1 MLRKARS
8 RKWLLAGVLVTSA
21 FGVSSVASAHAPVR
35 GTAPVSNQNLKKAP
49 AVVEVLAG
57 EPGLGTHPDD
67 FISVFDAAGINHASS
82 LMTSAQGDF
91 SRISAPVTSLK
102 SGWYGV
108 HWNVMSEDGHP
119 MGGDDGGW
127 WAFGVNGKTAKAA
140 TRSISFSNASKPVG
154 VPASLRSSLNGL
166 RVGSRSLTAP
176 VKWGTIT
183 SVKWT
188 VINSSIAQLQGASF
202 SWSVSCTK
210 KSSVCTA
217 KGIIPFVANYRIDVQ
232 ISAKTQQGR
241 LTSVWSTTATA
252 VG

>member
-1 MLRKARS
+1 MLRKERS

-21 FGVSSVASAHAPVR
+21 FGISSVASAHAPVR

-49 AVVEVLAG
+49 TVVEVLAG

-67 FISVFDAAGINHASS
+67 FISVFDAAGVNFASS
-82 LMTSAQGDF
+82 LTTSPQGDF
-91 SRISAPVTSLK
+91 TRVSAPVTSLK

-119 MGGDDGGW
+119 MGGDEGAW

-140 TRSISFSNASKPVG
+140 TRSITLSNASKPVG
-154 VPASLRSSLNGL
+154 VPASLKTSLNGL
-166 RVGSRSLTAP
+166 RVGSRSLTAT

-188 VINSSIAQLQGASF
+188 VINSPIARLQGASF
-202 SWSVSCTK
+202 SWPVSCTK

-217 KGIIPFVANYRIDVQ
+217 KGIIPFVANYRVDVQ
-232 ISAKTQQGR
+232 ISAKTKQGR
-241 LTSVWSTTATA
+241 LTSVWSTTATP

>member
-8 RKWLLAGVLVTSA
+8 RKWLLAGVLAASA
-21 FGVSSVASAHAPVR
+21 FGISSVASAHAPVR

-49 AVVEVLAG
+49 TVVEVLAG

-67 FISVFDAAGINHASS
+67 FIAVFDAVGVNFASS
-82 LMTSAQGDF
+82 ITNSPQGDF
-91 SRISAPVTSLK
+91 SRISAPVSSLK

-119 MGGDDGGW
+119 MGGDDGAW
-127 WAFGVNGKTAKAA
+127 WAFGVNGKTTKAA
-140 TRSISFSNASKPVG
+140 TRTITLKNASMPAG
-154 VPASLRSSLNGL
+154 VPTSLKTSLTGL
-166 RVGSRSLTAP
+166 RIGSRSLTTK

-188 VINSSIAQLQGASF
+188 VINSPITQFVGATF
-202 SWSVSCTK
+202 SWPVSCVK
-210 KSSVCTA
+210 KTRVCTA

-232 ISAKTQQGR
+232 ISAKTPQGR
-241 LTSVWSTTATA
+241 LTSVWSATATPA
-252 VG
+252 G